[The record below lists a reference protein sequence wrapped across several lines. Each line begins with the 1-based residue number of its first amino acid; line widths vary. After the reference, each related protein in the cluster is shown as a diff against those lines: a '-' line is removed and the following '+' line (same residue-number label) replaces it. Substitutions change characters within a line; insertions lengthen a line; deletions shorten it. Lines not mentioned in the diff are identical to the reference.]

1 MKRIYPFEVVD
12 AERDARGEKIMQ
24 AIIGTEDLD
33 MQATEQA
40 ILAAVPDVTRDEVKR
55 ICAKRIADLLVED
68 GSVVAAATAATG

>member
-1 MKRIYPFEVVD
+1 MKRVYPFEVVD

-55 ICAKRIADLLVED
+55 ACAKRIADLLMED
-68 GSVVAAATAATG
+68 GSVAAAIAAAD